1 VTPGSPDD
9 PQATPVPESRHDGPP
24 APADPPDRETLLSV
38 KDVAKSYGPVVALRS
53 ADLEVERGEIHA
65 LLGAN
70 GAGKS
75 TLVKILSGVLTP
87 DAGTI
92 TMGGQQVTFASPVA
106 ARAAGLAPVFQD
118 PALVPDLN
126 VLDNFVLTGTDPAA
140 VREWL
145 GELGLGRVDLRSRV
159 ATIPLA
165 TLRMLDLAR
174 ALAHDP
180 QLLLLDEITAA
191 LPNDSAER
199 VFAVMRRWRDQGRSV
214 LFISHRLAEV
224 EAECDRA
231 TVLRDGRAVDTHRTS
246 EGGESRIVAAM
257 LGEKVARLESA
268 VAERR
273 TERTG
278 APRLVVEHL
287 AAGRRLHD
295 VSFDLDVGEVLGIV
309 ALEAQGQD
317 ELFSVLAGDLPAGGG
332 SVVVDGRPVKARHPI
347 QSIERGISFVPS
359 DRQSAILPQQSIRD
373 NLALPLYNRLR
384 GWGWLDRNRERVA
397 VDRAIEQLEVDTR
410 GQTQAR
416 ELSGGNQQKLTI
428 GRWIVAGYEVMLCL
442 DPTRGIDVGTKHQIY
457 TLLRDEA
464 ARGRS
469 VLMFTSELRE
479 VPLVCDRVLVMHDG
493 RIVDE
498 MPAGDA
504 DEERLLAAAHGLD
517 LTAGHTH
524 PSSKEHA

>member
-1 VTPGSPDD
+1 MTPGSPDD
-9 PQATPVPESRHDGPP
+9 PQAGSAPE
-24 APADPPDRETLLSV
+24 PADPRHREVLLSV

-75 TLVKILSGVLTP
+75 TLVKILSGVLVP

-92 TMGGQQVTFASPVA
+92 TVDGRAVTFASPVA

-118 PALVPDLN
+118 PALVPDLT
-126 VLDNFVLTGTDPAA
+126 VLDNFVLTGTDQAA
-140 VREWL
+140 VGEWL
-145 GELGLGRVDLRSRV
+145 GELGLHRVDLRSRV

-191 LPNDSAER
+191 LPTDMADR
-199 VFAVMRRWRDQGRSV
+199 VFQVMRRWRDQGRSV

-268 VAERR
+268 VTERR
-273 TERTG
+273 TTRTG
-278 APRLVVEHL
+278 EPRMVVRQL
-287 AAGRRLHD
+287 AGGRRLHD

-317 ELFSVLAGDLPAGGG
+317 ELFAVLAGDQSPTAGTIT
-332 SVVVDGRPVKARHPI
+332 VDGTPVKARHPI
-347 QSIERGISFVPS
+347 QAIQRGISLVPS
-359 DRQSAILPQQSIRD
+359 DRQSAILPQQSVRD
-373 NLALPLYNRLR
+373 NLALPLYSRLR
-384 GWGWLDRNRERVA
+384 RWGWVDRQREREA
-397 VDRAIEQLEVDTR
+397 VDRAIDQLEVDTR

-428 GRWIVAGYEVMLCL
+428 GRWIVAGYDVMLCF

-457 TLLRDEA
+457 TLLREEA

-469 VLMFTSELRE
+469 VIMFTSELRE
-479 VPLVCDRVLVMHDG
+479 VPLVCDRVIVMHDG
-493 RIVDE
+493 RVVDE
-498 MPAGDA
+498 MLAGDA
-504 DEERLLAAAHGLD
+504 DEERLLAAAHGLE
-517 LTAGHTH
+517 LTT
-524 PSSKEHA
+524 SKENA

>member
-1 VTPGSPDD
+1 MTPGSPDD
-9 PQATPVPESRHDGPP
+9 PQAGAAREP
-24 APADPPDRETLLSV
+24 AAPRDREVLLTV
-38 KDVAKSYGPVVALRS
+38 KGVAKRYGPVVALRS

-92 TMGGQQVTFASPVA
+92 TMGSREVTFASPVA

-126 VLDNFVLTGTDPAA
+126 VLDNFVLTGTDQAA

-145 GELGLGRVDLRSRV
+145 GELGLGQVDLRSRV
-159 ATIPLA
+159 ATMPLA

-191 LPNDSAER
+191 LPNDLAAR
-199 VFAVMRRWRDQGRSV
+199 VFQVMRRWRDQGRSV

-246 EGGESRIVAAM
+246 EGGETRIVAAM
-257 LGEKVARLESA
+257 LGEKVARLEST
-268 VAERR
+268 VTERR
-273 TERTG
+273 TTRTG
-278 APRLVVEHL
+278 SPRVVVEHL

-295 VSFDLDVGEVLGIV
+295 VSFDFDTGEVLGIV

-317 ELFSVLAGDLPAGGG
+317 ELFSVLAGDLPAGSGT
-332 SVVVDGRPVKARHPI
+332 VTVDGTPVKARHPI
-347 QSIERGISFVPS
+347 QAIERGICLVPS

-384 GWGWLDRNRERVA
+384 GWGWVNRQREREA
-397 VDRAIEQLEVDTR
+397 VDRAIDQLEIDTR

-428 GRWIVAGYEVMLCL
+428 GRWMVAGYEIMLCF

-464 ARGRS
+464 AKGRS

-479 VPLVCDRVLVMHDG
+479 VPLVCDRVLVLHDG

-498 MPAGDA
+498 MPAADA
-504 DEERLLAAAHGLD
+504 AEERLLAAAHGLD
-517 LTAGHTH
+517 LTT
-524 PSSKEHA
+524 KEHA

>member
-1 VTPGSPDD
+1 
-9 PQATPVPESRHDGPP
+9 VPESRHDGPP

>member
-1 VTPGSPDD
+1 M
-9 PQATPVPESRHDGPP
+9 PESRHDGPP

>member
-1 VTPGSPDD
+1 MTTEHPDAPETP
-9 PQATPVPESRHDGPP
+9 EP
-24 APADPPDRETLLSV
+24 AAGDNADNTLDTRDREVLLSV
-38 KDVAKSYGPVVALRS
+38 TGVAKSYGPVVALRS
-53 ADLEVERGEIHA
+53 ADLEVRRGEIHA

-92 TMGGQQVTFASPVA
+92 TIDGREVAFASPVA
-106 ARAAGLAPVFQD
+106 ARKAGLAPVFQD

-199 VFAVMRRWRDQGRSV
+199 VFHVMRRWRDQGRSV

-246 EGGESRIVAAM
+246 EGGENRIVAAM

-268 VAERR
+268 VTERR
-273 TERTG
+273 TTRTG
-278 APRLVVEHL
+278 SPRLVVEHL

-295 VSFDLDVGEVLGIV
+295 VSLDLDHGEVLGIV

-317 ELFSVLAGDLPAGGG
+317 ELFAVLSGDIPAGSGTITVGG
-332 SVVVDGRPVKARHPI
+332 KPVKARHPI
-347 QSIERGISFVPS
+347 QAIERGVSLVPS

-384 GWGWLDRNRERVA
+384 RWGWLDRTHERA
-397 VDRAIEQLEVDTR
+397 TVDRAIVQLEVDTR

-428 GRWIVAGYEVMLCL
+428 GRWIVAGYDVMLCF

-457 TLLRDEA
+457 TLLREEA
-464 ARGRS
+464 ASGRS

-479 VPLVCDRVLVMHDG
+479 VPLVCDRVLVMHAG

-498 MPAGDA
+498 MPAGEA

-517 LTAGHTH
+517 LTT
-524 PSSKEHA
+524 KETA